1 MISNLDMFKSV
12 QKDSIGGKK
21 IFTTQPPEQL
31 PKKIIKERKGKIS
44 EEEYLVM
51 MEYAKLLPSG
61 KRQLN
66 INMPELRDTLISNDL
81 TKAPLTKTSGLNSG
95 GNISL
100 LNKKPK
106 EQSEYLSK
114 LKNKNTLKN
123 NPVPT
128 SFKNHINF

>member
-21 IFTTQPPEQL
+21 IFTNQAPEQL
-31 PKKIIKERKGKIS
+31 PKKVMKERKGKIS
-44 EEEYLVM
+44 QDEYLIM
-51 MEYAKLLPSG
+51 MEYSKMLPSG

-95 GNISL
+95 GLLSL
-100 LNKKPK
+100 KNLKPK

-114 LKNKNTLKN
+114 LKNKNTLSN
-123 NPVPT
+123 NPVQT
-128 SFKNHINF
+128 SFKNNINF